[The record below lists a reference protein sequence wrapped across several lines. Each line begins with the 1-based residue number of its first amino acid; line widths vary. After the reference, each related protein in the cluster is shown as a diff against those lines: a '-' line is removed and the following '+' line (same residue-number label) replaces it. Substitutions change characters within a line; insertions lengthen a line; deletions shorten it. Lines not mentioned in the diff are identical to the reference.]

1 MKRIMLPSFSIR
13 VLTGQKSSSLSQ
25 RFTTSKPN
33 TVWNDIFKNHMTDQS
48 FKSNDREATKTIL
61 EKNDYLTQYSEVE
74 SMIYNSE
81 PCKVKILW
89 ESPSKDRSSIV
100 FPKGSPLV
108 PFFKNTYSQI
118 RQTGVLL
125 RLKEKWQKKASQGSC
140 ESMDS
145 LEPISINKII
155 SLIALLSFGICLAI
169 IILAI
174 ENNFPPNCLITN
186 EPIEESQSSSSLSKA
201 PSMSEDVHITLNN

>member
-13 VLTGQKSSSLSQ
+13 VLTGQKSFSLAQ
-25 RFTTSKPN
+25 IFTKSKPD

-48 FKSNDREATKTIL
+48 FKSNDREATKTML
-61 EKNDYLTQYSEVE
+61 EKNEYLTQYSEVE

-89 ESPSKDRSSIV
+89 ESPSKDLASIV
-100 FPKGSPLV
+100 FPKGSPLL
-108 PFFKNTYSQI
+108 PFFKNAYSQI

-125 RLKEKWQKKASQGSC
+125 RLKEKWQKKASHGSC
-140 ESMDS
+140 ELMDS

-169 IILAI
+169 TILAI

-186 EPIEESQSSSSLSKA
+186 EPIIESQ
-201 PSMSEDVHITLNN
+201 

>member
-1 MKRIMLPSFSIR
+1 MKIIMLPSFSIR
-13 VLTGQKSSSLSQ
+13 VLTGPKSISLSQ
-25 RFTTSKPN
+25 VFTMSKPN

-89 ESPSKDRSSIV
+89 ESPSKDRSSIA

-108 PFFKNTYSQI
+108 PFFKNAYSQI

-125 RLKEKWQKKASQGSC
+125 RLQEKWQKKASQGSC

-155 SLIALLSFGICLAI
+155 SLITLLLFGICLAT

-174 ENNFPPNCLITN
+174 ENNFPPNCLINN
-186 EPIEESQSSSSLSKA
+186 EPIEERQSSSSLSKA
-201 PSMSEDVHITLNN
+201 PSMS

>member
-1 MKRIMLPSFSIR
+1 MLPSFSIR
-13 VLTGQKSSSLSQ
+13 VLTGPKSLSLSQ
-25 RFTTSKPN
+25 IFTTSKPN

-48 FKSNDREATKTIL
+48 FKSNDIKATQTL
-61 EKNDYLTQYSEVE
+61 LQENELLTQYSEVE
-74 SMIYNSE
+74 SMLHNSE
-81 PCKVKILW
+81 PCEVKILW
-89 ESPSKDRSSIV
+89 ESPSKDRSSIA

-108 PFFKNTYSQI
+108 PFFKNAYSQI

-155 SLIALLSFGICLAI
+155 SLIALLSFGIFLAI

-174 ENNFPPNCLITN
+174 ENNFPPNCIITN
-186 EPIEESQSSSSLSKA
+186 EPIEERQSSSSLSKA
-201 PSMSEDVHITLNN
+201 PSMS

>member
-1 MKRIMLPSFSIR
+1 MLPSFSIR
-13 VLTGQKSSSLSQ
+13 VLTGPKSLSLSQ
-25 RFTTSKPN
+25 IFTTSKPN

-48 FKSNDREATKTIL
+48 FKSNDIEATQTL
-61 EKNDYLTQYSEVE
+61 LQENELLTQYSEVE
-74 SMIYNSE
+74 SMLHNSE
-81 PCKVKILW
+81 PCEVKILW
-89 ESPSKDRSSIV
+89 ESPSKDRSSIA

-108 PFFKNTYSQI
+108 PFFKNAYSQI

-155 SLIALLSFGICLAI
+155 SLIALLSFGIFLAI

-174 ENNFPPNCLITN
+174 ENNFPPNCIITN
-186 EPIEESQSSSSLSKA
+186 EPIEERQLSSSLSNA
-201 PSMSEDVHITLNN
+201 PSMS

>member
-1 MKRIMLPSFSIR
+1 MKIIMLTSFSIR
-13 VLTGQKSSSLSQ
+13 VLTGPKSISLSQ
-25 RFTTSKPN
+25 VFTMSKPN

-89 ESPSKDRSSIV
+89 ESPSKDRSSIA

-125 RLKEKWQKKASQGSC
+125 RLQEKWQKKASQGSC

-155 SLIALLSFGICLAI
+155 SLITLLLFGICLAT

-174 ENNFPPNCLITN
+174 ENNFPPNCQTNN
-186 EPIEESQSSSSLSKA
+186 EPIEERQSSSSLSKA
-201 PSMSEDVHITLNN
+201 PSMS

>member
-13 VLTGQKSSSLSQ
+13 VLTGQKSGSVALK
-25 RFTTSKPN
+25 FTTSKPN
-33 TVWNDIFKNHMTDQS
+33 TVWSEIFKNHMTDQS
-48 FKSNDREATKTIL
+48 FKSNDREATKTML
-61 EKNDYLTQYSEVE
+61 EKNEYLTQYSEVE

-81 PCKVKILW
+81 PCKIKILW
-89 ESPSKDRSSIV
+89 ESPSKDRSSIA

-125 RLKEKWQKKASQGSC
+125 RLKEKWQKKVSHGSC
-140 ESMDS
+140 ELIDS

-155 SLIALLSFGICLAI
+155 SLIALLSFGIFLAT

-186 EPIEESQSSSSLSKA
+186 EPIVESQSSSSLSKA
-201 PSMSEDVHITLNN
+201 PSMS

>member
-1 MKRIMLPSFSIR
+1 MKITMLPSFSIR
-13 VLTGQKSSSLSQ
+13 VLTGPKSISLAQ
-25 RFTTSKPN
+25 LFTESKPN
-33 TVWNDIFKNHMTDQS
+33 TVWNEIFKNHMTDQS
-48 FKSNDREATKTIL
+48 FKSNDMEATKTIL

-89 ESPSKDRSSIV
+89 ESPSKDRSSIA

-125 RLKEKWQKKASQGSC
+125 RLQEKWQKKASQGSC

-155 SLIALLSFGICLAI
+155 SLITLLLFGICLAT

-174 ENNFPPNCLITN
+174 ENNFPPNCLITI
-186 EPIEESQSSSSLSKA
+186 EPI
-201 PSMSEDVHITLNN
+201 